1 MLHAHFCAI
10 FLQLSDDGSLA
21 THSKIKLKRPSEPTI
36 IESNYS
42 LQDDAILDLAKKD
55 LVNMMK
61 LKVGTPHAFIYFLNG
76 PHCDKTCL
84 PGFRQSETQTSL
96 LSYRD

>member
-1 MLHAHFCAI
+1 MLIFRAI
-10 FLQLSDDGSLA
+10 FLQLSDDSGLL

-36 IESNYS
+36 VESNYS

-61 LKVGTPHAFIYFLNG
+61 LKVGTPYPFIYFLNG
-76 PHCDKTCL
+76 PHRNKTCL
-84 PGFRQSETQTSL
+84 WGF
-96 LSYRD
+96 

>member
-10 FLQLSDDGSLA
+10 FLQLSDDSGLV

-61 LKVGTPHAFIYFLNG
+61 LKVGTPHAFIYFLKYYMYCVSGLNDLVG
-76 PHCDKTCL
+76 CY
-84 PGFRQSETQTSL
+84 F
-96 LSYRD
+96 